1 MPPVVSGEKA
11 REMMVNDVRPGN
23 RPAHK
28 GGVFADIGVFDP
40 MDDSGSKIG
49 SQDNCDS
56 LERIQNHFHAPLL
69 TQAVRTALIDKI
81 TPALFLSMPFALQ
94 AGLLRELELR
104 RA

>member
-40 MDDSGSKIG
+40 MDDSGQTSGRQPLTLPSLRMANVRCALLRFRFRIG
-49 SQDNCDS
+49 RLVGSGYMPGLQ
-56 LERIQNHFHAPLL
+56 PLL
-69 TQAVRTALIDKI
+69 QAK
-81 TPALFLSMPFALQ
+81 LSY
-94 AGLLRELELR
+94 
-104 RA
+104 